1 MTTSESAYERAGVN
15 LDAADELV
23 ERIGW
28 RVTSTWTEDV
38 VGGFGGFA
46 AGLQIP
52 AGFEVPVLMMS
63 TDGVGTK
70 ADLARQAGLMEG
82 LGYDL
87 VAMVADDLA
96 AAGAQPIAMTDYISI
111 GRLDVDLIETLIESI
126 TDACAEADIALLG
139 GETAEHPG
147 VMAPE
152 QFDLSATALGIVELG
167 EEVDATH
174 VVADDIII
182 GVKSPNLRANGF
194 SLVRAIAAKHL
205 DLDGDF
211 PDTTTPTAHVLLD
224 PSIVYSPAVVNMLAR
239 VRPHGLAHI
248 TGGGLPGNVIRV
260 LPEGKRAVIERSR
273 WEVPHVFSVL
283 QRLGGVPAGEM
294 FRTFNMGI
302 GFVAVVAEE
311 DVDATLRAFET
322 SELGADVVGHVV
334 AGDRGVEIR

>member
-1 MTTSESAYERAGVN
+1 MSSYQQSGVN

-70 ADLARQAGLMEG
+70 ADLARQAGLLEG

-96 AAGAQPIAMTDYISI
+96 AAGAQPIALTDYIAV
-111 GRLDVDLIETLIESI
+111 GRLDVDVVETLVESI
-126 TDACAEADIALLG
+126 TDACSEADIALLG
-139 GETAEHPG
+139 GEPAEHPG
-147 VMAPE
+147 VMAPD
-152 QFDLSATALGIVELG
+152 QFDLQATALGIVEMG
-167 EEVDATH
+167 EEVNIDH
-174 VVADDIII
+174 VGPGDIII
-182 GVKSPNLRANGF
+182 GVKSPNLRSNGF
-194 SLVRAIAAKHL
+194 SLVRAIVAKHL
-205 DLDGDF
+205 DLDADF
-211 PDTTTPTAHVLLD
+211 PDTSTPTGEVLLN
-224 PSIVYSPAVVNMLAR
+224 PSIVYAPAVVNLLAR
-239 VRPHGLAHI
+239 TRPHGLAHI

-260 LPEGKRAVIERSR
+260 LPEGTRAVIERSR
-273 WEVPHVFSVL
+273 WEVPHVFKVL
-283 QRLGGVPAGEM
+283 QKVGGVPPGDM

-302 GFVAVVAEE
+302 GFTAVVDED

-322 SELGADVVGHVV
+322 SELEADVIGRIV

>member
-1 MTTSESAYERAGVN
+1 MTSYEKAGVN

-52 AGFEVPVLMMS
+52 AGFEIPVLMMS

-70 ADLARQAGLMEG
+70 AELARQTRIVSG

-96 AAGAQPIAMTDYISI
+96 AAGAQPIAMTDYISM
-111 GRLDVDLIETLIESI
+111 GRLHVDLVEALIESI
-126 TDACAEADIALLG
+126 TDACTESDIALLG

-147 VMAPE
+147 VMAPD
-152 QFDLSATALGIVELG
+152 QFDLSATALGIVEMG
-167 EEVDATH
+167 DEVDPGK
-174 VVADDIII
+174 VGPGDVIV
-182 GVKSPNLRANGF
+182 GVKSPNLRSNGY
-194 SLVRAIAAKHL
+194 SLVRAIVATHL
-205 DLDGDF
+205 PLDTDF
-211 PDTTTPTAHVLLD
+211 PDTSTPTAEILME
-224 PSIVYSPAVVNMLAR
+224 PSIVYSSAVVNMLAR
-239 VRPHGLAHI
+239 VRPHGLAHV

-260 LPEGKRAVIERSR
+260 LPEGSRAVIERSR
-273 WEVPHVFSVL
+273 WEVPHVFRVL
-283 QRLGGVPAGEM
+283 QRVGGIPTGDM

-302 GFVAVVAEE
+302 GFTAVVDED
-311 DVDATLRAFET
+311 DVDATLRAFEI
-322 SELGADVVGHVV
+322 SELEADVIGRVV
-334 AGDRGVEIR
+334 DGDRGVEIR

>member
-1 MTTSESAYERAGVN
+1 MTSYENAGVN

-28 RVTSTWTEDV
+28 RVTSTWHEDV

-52 AGFEVPVLMMS
+52 AGFEVPVLMMA

-70 ADLARQAGLMEG
+70 ADLARQAGLLEG

-111 GRLDVDLIETLIESI
+111 GRLDVDTVETLVESI
-126 TDACAEADIALLG
+126 TDACDEADIALLG

-152 QFDLSATALGIVELG
+152 QFDLSATALGIVEMG
-167 EEVDATH
+167 EEVDPSH
-174 VVADDIII
+174 VEAGDIII
-182 GVKSPNLRANGF
+182 GVKSPNLRSNGF
-194 SLVRAIAAKHL
+194 SLVRAIVAKHL
-205 DLDGDF
+205 DLDADF
-211 PDTTTPTAHVLLD
+211 PDTSTPTGEVLLH
-224 PSIVYSPAVVNMLAR
+224 PSVIYAPAVVNLLAR
-239 VRPHGLAHI
+239 TRPHALAHI

-260 LPEGKRAVIERSR
+260 LPDGTRAVIERSR
-273 WEVPHVFSVL
+273 WDLPHVFNVL
-283 QRLGGVPAGEM
+283 QRVGKVPTGDM

-302 GFVAVVAEE
+302 GFTAIVAED

-322 SELGADVVGHVV
+322 SELDADVIGHVV
-334 AGDRGVEIR
+334 AGVKGVEIR

>member
-1 MTTSESAYERAGVN
+1 MTSSAYEKAGVN

-70 ADLARQAGLMEG
+70 ADLARQAGLLEG

-111 GRLDVDLIETLIESI
+111 GRLDVDVVETLVESI
-126 TDACAEADIALLG
+126 TDACAESDIALLG

-147 VMAPE
+147 VMAPD
-152 QFDLSATALGIVELG
+152 QFDLSATALGIVEMG
-167 EEVDATH
+167 EEVDASD
-174 VVADDIII
+174 VGPGDVII
-182 GVKSPNLRANGF
+182 GVTSPNLRSNGY
-194 SLVRAIAAKHL
+194 SLVRAIVAKHL
-205 DLDGDF
+205 DLDADF

-224 PSIVYSPAVVNMLAR
+224 PSIVYCSGVVNMLAR

-260 LPEGKRAVIERSR
+260 LPEGTRAVIERSR
-273 WEVPHVFSVL
+273 WEVPHVFKVL
-283 QRLGGVPAGEM
+283 QSVGGVPPGEM
-294 FRTFNMGI
+294 FRTFNMGV
-302 GFVAVVAEE
+302 GFVAVVGEG

-322 SELGADVVGHVV
+322 SELEADVIGHITE
-334 AGDRGVEIR
+334 GDRGVEIR